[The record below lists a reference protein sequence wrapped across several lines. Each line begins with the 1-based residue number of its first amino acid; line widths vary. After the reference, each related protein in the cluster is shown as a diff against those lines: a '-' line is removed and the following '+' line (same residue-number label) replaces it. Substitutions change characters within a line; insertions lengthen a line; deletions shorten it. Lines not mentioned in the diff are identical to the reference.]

1 MVAGQNTPAMA
12 CTHAGKI
19 EGTTMK
25 RTLTAIAAAV
35 ALTAGSASAL
45 DSESLVINLTG
56 EVESNCELIPEGSA
70 SYNVDMLDDGD
81 QGFLAV
87 AYSCNSPY
95 TVTLQS
101 ANGGMEHVE
110 SFGAVNIDYDVD
122 TRWWIFPT
130 GTYNSQTDLSGA
142 GTVIVTDNDWENILT
157 NGGSR
162 NGNLDLSFDSLA
174 EYAVAGTYEDTLTIT
189 LAANY

>member
-1 MVAGQNTPAMA
+1 
-12 CTHAGKI
+12 
-19 EGTTMK
+19 MK
-25 RTLTAIAAAV
+25 RTLTAIAAV
-35 ALTAGSASAL
+35 AALCGTASA
-45 DSESLVINLTG
+45 DSESLVINLAG
-56 EVESNCELIPEGSA
+56 EVDSNCELIPEGST
-70 SYNVDMLDDGD
+70 SYNVDMLDTGD
-81 QGFLAV
+81 QGFLAI

-110 SFGAVNIDYDVD
+110 SGGAVNIDYDVD
-122 TRWWIFPT
+122 TRFWIFPT
-130 GTYNSQTDLSGA
+130 GSYNSQTDLSGA
-142 GTVIVTDNDWENILT
+142 GAVIVTDNDWENILT